1 MHTHTPEHTR
11 ELTQAAAQAEAA
23 VDFLYIMV
31 YLSPKGKAFFFCTD
45 QCATVGENKY
55 QPLSSQL
62 SLFLA
67 IMTMFLFWGKH

>member
-1 MHTHTPEHTR
+1 MHTHPPEHTR
-11 ELTQAAAQAEAA
+11 ALCMPPLTQAAAQAEAA

-62 SLFLA
+62 SLF
-67 IMTMFLFWGKH
+67 F